1 MVFVDNCRV
10 HHSKKVAEFIKANQ
24 IEFIFNATVA
34 HIYGDDLV
42 SGIGIVDTVTGEE
55 RPLDLSGLFI
65 AIGSDPRTH
74 VVHGQLDLTSN
85 GTIAVQGRTSLTNL
99 AGVFAAG
106 DVIDPTYRQAV
117 TAAGS
122 GCVAALDAQHYLESL
137 PQEHAAASQHAS
149 D

>member
-1 MVFVDNCRV
+1 MQERAKNDP
-10 HHSKKVAEFIKANQ
+10 K

-34 HIYGDDLV
+34 HIYGDDTV
-42 SGIGIVDTVTGEE
+42 SGVGLLDTVTGAETA
-55 RPLDLSGLFI
+55 LDVSGLFI

-74 VVHGQLDLTSN
+74 VVHGQLDLTDQ

-99 AGVFAAG
+99 EGVFAAG
-106 DVIDPTYRQAV
+106 DVIDPSYRQAI

-137 PQEHAAASQHAS
+137 PHDAMAHAAATN
-149 D
+149 